1 MLLGRNFDDIDDA
14 TMQELIRAGA
24 SESVHLEF
32 KRESYGKTVEDRK
45 ELLKDIT
52 AFANTLGGHLIIG
65 MNEKD
70 GESSE
75 LKPLNNVHDEV
86 LRLRSMIS
94 TGVEPEILGL
104 GMKDIKVKDGSVILI
119 YVPRSFNPP
128 HRVKS

>member
-32 KRESYGKTVEDRK
+32 KRESYGKADKHKK

-65 MNEKD
+65 NE
-70 GESSE
+70 
-75 LKPLNNVHDEV
+75 
-86 LRLRSMIS
+86 
-94 TGVEPEILGL
+94 
-104 GMKDIKVKDGSVILI
+104 
-119 YVPRSFNPP
+119 
-128 HRVKS
+128 